1 MNVKIDKLSR
11 LLLAIAAAL
20 LGTVLRKVTGME
32 AFFWLGIIACVLI
45 FALLG
50 RGEQYREQFGKKNK
64 KK

>member
-20 LGTVLRKVTGME
+20 LGTVLKRVTGWE
-32 AFFWLGIIACVLI
+32 PFFWLGIIACVAI

-50 RGEQYREQFGKKNK
+50 RGEQYREQFGNK
-64 KK
+64 KKKK